1 MTSTTAD
8 PVRQTK
14 GGQFIDAATL
24 IALLFITLFVTTFV
38 FAQEDEAPPPA
49 ETTSVAQPVISPAE
63 QQQFDLMKAQGMVDD
78 ETVAA
83 LTTANAP
90 SDNKYTIEW
99 VPLLG
104 MIALAVAYLAFV
116 YFMSFREYHEVIAA
130 RFGSRFSPDEES

>member
-1 MTSTTAD
+1 MTSTTAG

-99 VPLLG
+99 VPLRDDRVGRGVPGVRLFH
-104 MIALAVAYLAFV
+104 VF
-116 YFMSFREYHEVIAA
+116 
-130 RFGSRFSPDEES
+130 SRVPRGHRSQIWIEILTG